1 MAELTDGGPAA
12 HHAYP
17 CAQCGAA
24 VEFAAGTGTLTCP
37 YCGHEQEVTA
47 VVREVREHDFAALAA
62 TARPAAPAAHD
73 YRCGTCGAVTT
84 SDHLSQKCGFCGSPM
99 VAEVETLGLVEPEAV
114 LPFEVDRAAM
124 QGALQTW
131 VRSRWFA
138 PSALKKVVSA
148 EQAHGVYLPHW
159 TFDARTRSDYTGQRG
174 EHYWVTETYTT
185 TDSEGRS
192 QTQTR
197 QVQKTRWYP
206 ASGTVARDFD
216 DVLVTGTHRVMPEH
230 LAKLSPWPLQQA
242 RAYQPDYL
250 AGYETLRYDVEPET
264 GLEAAK
270 GEMAPVIE
278 NDCERD
284 IGGDVQRVHQVH
296 TSYAAVTYKLL
307 LLPVWIAT
315 YLYGGKPF
323 QVLVNARTAEVVG
336 QRPWSA
342 WKITFAVLAGLL
354 VAAAIVW
361 AVVANGDGGS
371 AGALAQATD
380 VAEAAAHW
388 AAPGWRESVGVPA
401 YPVV

>member
-1 MAELTDGGPAA
+1 MAELTEGGTTA

-17 CAQCGAA
+17 CEQCGAS

-37 YCGHEQEVTA
+37 YCGHAQQVTA
-47 VVREVREHDFAALAA
+47 VGEVREHDFATLAA
-62 TARPAAPAAHD
+62 TPRPQAPATHE
-73 YRCGTCGAVTT
+73 YRCGTCGAMTT

-99 VAEVETLGLVEPEAV
+99 VAEVEALGLVEPEAV
-114 LPFEVDRAAM
+114 LPFAVDRPSM
-124 QGALQTW
+124 QNALQQW

-159 TFDARTRSDYTGQRG
+159 TFDAQTRSAYTGQRG

-197 QVQKTRWYP
+197 QVRKTRWYP
-206 ASGTVARDFD
+206 ASGTVARAFD
-216 DVLVTGTHRVMPEH
+216 DVLVAGTGRVMPEH
-230 LAKLSPWPLQQA
+230 LAKLSPWPLEQA
-242 RAYQPDYL
+242 AQYQPDYL
-250 AGYETLRYDVEPET
+250 AGYETLRYDVEPEA
-264 GLEAAK
+264 GLDVAK
-270 GEMAPVIE
+270 RKMAPVIE

-284 IGGDVQRVHQVH
+284 IGGDVQRVHHVD
-296 TSYAAVTYKLL
+296 TGYSEITYKLL

-336 QRPWSA
+336 ERPWSV
-342 WKITFAVLAGLL
+342 WKIALAVLAGLAL
-354 VAAAIVW
+354 V
-361 AVVANGDGGS
+361 AVVAWLVIASQDGGATTTVYS
-371 AGALAQATD
+371 GLAALGD
-380 VAEAAAHW
+380 PVA
-388 AAPGWRESVGVPA
+388 RESVGEPLDQ
-401 YPVV
+401 PVRC

>member
-1 MAELTDGGPAA
+1 MAELTDGGTTA
-12 HHAYP
+12 HHSYP
-17 CAQCGAA
+17 CEQCGAS

-37 YCGHEQEVTA
+37 YCGHTQQVNVGT
-47 VVREVREHDFAALAA
+47 REVREHDFAALAA
-62 TARPAAPAAHD
+62 TPRPVAPATQD

-99 VAEVETLGLVEPEAV
+99 VAEVEALGLVEPEAV
-114 LPFEVDRAAM
+114 LPFEVDRPSM
-124 QGALQTW
+124 QGALQKW

-159 TFDARTRSDYTGQRG
+159 TFDARTRSDYVGQRG

-192 QTQTR
+192 QTHTR
-197 QVQKTRWYP
+197 QVQKTRWYH

-216 DVLVTGTHRVMPEH
+216 DVLVAGTGRVMPEH
-230 LAKLSPWPLQQA
+230 LAKLSPWPLDKA
-242 RAYQPDYL
+242 LSYQPDYL
-250 AGYETLRYDVEPET
+250 AGYETLRYDVEPEA
-264 GLEAAK
+264 GLDVAK
-270 GEMAPVIE
+270 HEMAPVIE

-284 IGGDVQRVHQVH
+284 IGGDVQRVQHVA
-296 TSYAAVTYKLL
+296 TSYSEVTYKLL
-307 LLPVWIAT
+307 LMPVWIAT

-342 WKITFAVLAGLL
+342 WKIAFTVLAGLL
-354 VAAAIVW
+354 LIGAIVW
-361 AVVANGDGGS
+361 AVVASQDGGS
-371 AGALAQATD
+371 ASAVYSGLALSGHPAIGA
-380 VAEAAAHW
+380 
-388 AAPGWRESVGVPA
+388 SVGHYADPGL
-401 YPVV
+401 

>member
-1 MAELTDGGPAA
+1 MAELTEGGTTA

-17 CAQCGAA
+17 CEQCGAS

-37 YCGHEQEVTA
+37 YCGHAQQVTA
-47 VVREVREHDFAALAA
+47 VGEVREHDFASLAA
-62 TARPAAPAAHD
+62 TPRAAAPATHE
-73 YRCGTCGAVTT
+73 YQCGTCGALTT
-84 SDHLSQKCGFCGSPM
+84 SGHLSQKCGFCGSPM
-99 VAEVETLGLVEPEAV
+99 VAEVEALGLVEPEAV
-114 LPFEVDRAAM
+114 LPFGVDRPSM
-124 QGALQTW
+124 QSALQKW

-159 TFDARTRSDYTGQRG
+159 TFDAQTRSAYTGQRG

-206 ASGTVARDFD
+206 ASGTVARAFD
-216 DVLVTGTHRVMPEH
+216 DVLVAGTGRVMPEH
-230 LAKLSPWPLQQA
+230 LAKLSPWPLEQA
-242 RAYQPDYL
+242 AQYQPDYL
-250 AGYETLRYDVEPET
+250 AGYETLRYDVEPEA
-264 GLEAAK
+264 GLDVAK
-270 GEMAPVIE
+270 QKMAPVIE

-284 IGGDVQRVHQVH
+284 IGGDVQRVHHVD
-296 TSYAAVTYKLL
+296 TGYSEITYKLL

-336 QRPWSA
+336 ERPWSV
-342 WKITFAVLAGLL
+342 WKIASAVLVGLLL
-354 VAAAIVW
+354 VAAVVW
-361 AVVANGDGGS
+361 LVATSQDGGATATVYS
-371 AGALAQATD
+371 GLALLGD
-380 VAEAAAHW
+380 PAA
-388 AAPGWRESVGVPA
+388 RESVGPYMDPGV
-401 YPVV
+401 

>member
-1 MAELTDGGPAA
+1 MAELTEGGTTA
-12 HHAYP
+12 HHSYP
-17 CAQCGAA
+17 CEQCGAN

-37 YCGHEQEVTA
+37 YCGHAQEVTPVGGA
-47 VVREVREHDFAALAA
+47 VREHDFAALAA
-62 TARPAAPAAHD
+62 RQRPTAPATQE
-73 YRCGTCGAVTT
+73 YQCGTCGAITT

-99 VAEVETLGLVEPEAV
+99 VAEVEALGLVEPEAV
-114 LPFEVDRAAM
+114 LPFGVDRASM
-124 QGALQTW
+124 QGALQKW

-159 TFDARTRSDYTGQRG
+159 TFDAQTRSDYTGQRG

-206 ASGTVARDFD
+206 ASGTVARAFD
-216 DVLVTGTHRVMPEH
+216 DVLVAGTRRVMPEH
-230 LAKLSPWPLQQA
+230 LAKLSPWPLDQA
-242 RAYQPDYL
+242 TAYQPDYL
-250 AGYETLRYDVEPET
+250 AGYETLRYDVEPED
-264 GLEAAK
+264 GLDVAK
-270 GEMAPVIE
+270 QEMAPVIN

-284 IGGDVQRVHQVH
+284 IGGDVQQVH
-296 TSYAAVTYKLL
+296 HVATSYSEVTYKLL
-307 LLPVWIAT
+307 LMPVWIAT

-342 WKITFAVLAGLL
+342 WKITFAVLAALL
-354 VAAAIVW
+354 VIGAIVW
-361 AVVANGDGGS
+361 AVVASQDGGAASSEYYGLASLLGDGM
-371 AGALAQATD
+371 T
-380 VAEAAAHW
+380 
-388 AAPGWRESVGVPA
+388 RESVGLYADPGL
-401 YPVV
+401 